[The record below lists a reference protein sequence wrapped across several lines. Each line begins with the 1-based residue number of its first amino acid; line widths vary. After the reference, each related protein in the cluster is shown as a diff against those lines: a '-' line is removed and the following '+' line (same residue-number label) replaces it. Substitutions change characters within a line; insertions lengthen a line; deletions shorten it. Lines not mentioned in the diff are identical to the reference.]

1 MKYLLLL
8 LLLTGC
14 CHKIH
19 LHEPIND
26 TTGTAYMQSSR
37 VALPV
42 DGLNT
47 RQQMRLSKQ
56 LIKHEYRY
64 LRDSVKIVTKT
75 VYDTVRLREQTIRQV
90 QEVVTKG
97 EVKQNKDDEAWK
109 KWLIFSVVGG
119 FVLLAIVVLV
129 LRKI

>member
-1 MKYLLLL
+1 MLV
-8 LLLTGC
+8 LTGC
-14 CHKIH
+14 CKRIH

-26 TTGTAYMQSSR
+26 TTGTTYMQTNR
-37 VALPV
+37 VILPV
-42 DGLNT
+42 DGLST

-56 LIKHEYRY
+56 LIKHEYQY
-64 LRDSVKIVTKT
+64 IRDSVKIVTKT
-75 VYDTVRLREQTIRQV
+75 VYDTVRLREQTIRQI

-97 EVKQNKDDEAWK
+97 EVKENKDDEAWK

>member
-8 LLLTGC
+8 LVLTGC
-14 CHKIH
+14 CKKIH
-19 LHEPIND
+19 LHESIND
-26 TTGTAYMQSSR
+26 TTGTVYMQSNR
-37 VALPV
+37 VILPV
-42 DGLNT
+42 DGLST
-47 RQQMRLSKQ
+47 RQQVRLSKQ

-119 FVLLAIVVLV
+119 FVLLAIVILV

>member
-8 LLLTGC
+8 LVLTGC
-14 CHKIH
+14 CKKIH

-26 TTGTAYMQSSR
+26 TTGTVYMSSSR
-37 VALPV
+37 VTLPV
-42 DGLNT
+42 DGLST
-47 RQQMRLSKQ
+47 RQQVRLSKQ

>member
-1 MKYLLLL
+1 MKYLFIALV
-8 LLLTGC
+8 LTGC
-14 CHKIH
+14 CKKIH
-19 LHEPIND
+19 LHEPID
-26 TTGTAYMQSSR
+26 DSTGTVYMQSNR
-37 VALPV
+37 VILPV
-42 DGLNT
+42 DGLST
-47 RQQMRLSKQ
+47 RQQVRLSKQ

-119 FVLLAIVVLV
+119 FVLLALAVLV

>member
-1 MKYLLLL
+1 
-8 LLLTGC
+8 
-14 CHKIH
+14 
-19 LHEPIND
+19 
-26 TTGTAYMQSSR
+26 MQSNR
-37 VALPV
+37 VILPV
-42 DGLNT
+42 DGLST
-47 RQQMRLSKQ
+47 RQQVRLSKQ

-109 KWLIFSVVGG
+109 KWLIFSIVGG

>member
-1 MKYLLLL
+1 
-8 LLLTGC
+8 
-14 CHKIH
+14 
-19 LHEPIND
+19 
-26 TTGTAYMQSSR
+26 
-37 VALPV
+37 
-42 DGLNT
+42 
-47 RQQMRLSKQ
+47 
-56 LIKHEYRY
+56 
-64 LRDSVKIVTKT
+64 
-75 VYDTVRLREQTIRQV
+75 V